1 MSTGH
6 QAALVEL
13 TSTLH
18 GWVGPAA
25 ITAGVLLLIVALYRR
40 SRATL
45 AKKRRA
51 ARPGA
56 AEWW

>member
-1 MSTGH
+1 MPTGH
-6 QAALVEL
+6 QTALAEL
-13 TSTLH
+13 TGALH

-25 ITAGVLLLIVALYRR
+25 IAAGALLLIVALYRR

-45 AKKRRA
+45 ARKRRA
-51 ARPGA
+51 ARPSA

>member
-1 MSTGH
+1 MTTGH
-6 QAALVEL
+6 HAALAEL
-13 TSTLH
+13 TSTAH

-25 ITAGVLLLIVALYRR
+25 IAAGVLLLIVALFRR

-45 AKKRRA
+45 AKHRRP
-51 ARPGA
+51 ARPRA